1 MIRFINAALISKAG
15 IDALEFLR
23 GSAADALKKSKH
35 FTPPVSIYHLVEYAK
50 PIVSIGNQTGEGWV
64 SALWPALFKFFWA
77 VESISLIR
85 FNWFTS
91 LAPGS

>member
-1 MIRFINAALISKAG
+1 MINNLLISRIKRRWGDYYVCAEG
-15 IDALEFLR
+15 ISQVKCLHFHLAQPANLRNSQSVFLTI
-23 GSAADALKKSKH
+23 LN
-35 FTPPVSIYHLVEYAK
+35 Y
-50 PIVSIGNQTGEGWV
+50 
-64 SALWPALFKFFWA
+64 KFFCA